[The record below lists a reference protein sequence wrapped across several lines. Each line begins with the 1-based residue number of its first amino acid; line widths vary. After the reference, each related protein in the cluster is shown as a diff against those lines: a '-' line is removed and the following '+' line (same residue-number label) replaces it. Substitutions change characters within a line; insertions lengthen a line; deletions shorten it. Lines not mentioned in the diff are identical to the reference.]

1 MYMYSK
7 DIDFSCFYHFR
18 PDWIVEIVEL
28 LRQCG
33 KILIVI
39 SSLILLKLSLKL
51 LKMS

>member
-1 MYMYSK
+1 MSAFMYMYGK
-7 DIDFSCFYHFR
+7 DIDVL
-18 PDWIVEIVEL
+18 PDWIVGIVEL